1 MSHCN
6 GKQSFVFRA
15 DVLGGASR
23 LNSEVYTRGTK
34 GDYEL
39 WKKMGNEKWGWEDVE
54 PVFRRVERVVGE
66 DGAEVVERG
75 RGIGGRWIMKR
86 FGYCDW
92 VWRAQ
97 RMFADAAE
105 VLGFPRISDT
115 NVADAPIDGLAML
128 YSTISDDGKRN
139 STFHSFLP
147 KELALERENNLTICT
162 NTTVH
167 RIVFSDENGVPRA
180 DKVIFGSS
188 DPKSSRI
195 FEAKVKKEVII
206 CSGALGS
213 PQVLMLSGIG
223 PRKHLEEHNI
233 KIIHDLPGVGSNLTD
248 HPSIPVAWEVP
259 IEESITR
266 VVVSPLKAV
275 VEICKYLLFGTG
287 IMSFPSQTLSFFTRS
302 KSLNEDSTG
311 PLIAHC
317 PSTDTPESSENLHS
331 KKSEDL
337 IPDIELMPLHTSAMD
352 DIEEH
357 QSSFSKIGIF
367 CILAT
372 ICNPQ
377 SRGSVRLTSSSPHS
391 FPAVD
396 FGILSH
402 PNDLII
408 AQRAVH
414 LALSF
419 GKTMLS
425 SGFPLLRPITF
436 LSENQN
442 LDIENGNQEQ
452 MDRFIRH
459 RIRNTFHYSSTC
471 RMGSENDEEAPG
483 VVDGELRVHGVRG
496 VRIADTSVF
505 PRIVSHH
512 PMAPAVMV
520 AERCAD
526 FIVDDAGKE
535 E

>member
-1 MSHCN
+1 MKCGRRWGMRS
-6 GKQSFVFRA
+6 
-15 DVLGGASR
+15 GGGR
-23 LNSEVYTRGTK
+23 I
-34 GDYEL
+34 
-39 WKKMGNEKWGWEDVE
+39 VE

-66 DGAEVVERG
+66 DGEKAMERG
-75 RGIGGRWIMKR
+75 RGICGGRAMKR
-86 FGYCDW
+86 FGYWDW
-92 VWRAQ
+92 AWRAQ

-105 VLGFPRISDT
+105 IMGFSRISDT

-128 YSTISDDGKRN
+128 YSTISEDGKRN

-147 KELALERENNLTICT
+147 REVALEREKKLTICT

-188 DPKSSRI
+188 HPKSSRI
-195 FEAKVKKEVII
+195 FEARVKKEVII

-213 PQVLMLSGIG
+213 PQVLMLSSVVLG
-223 PRKHLEEHNI
+223 PREHLEEHNI
-233 KIIHDLPGVGSNLTD
+233 KVIHDLPGVGSNLTD

-275 VEICKYLLFGTG
+275 VELGKYLLFGTG
-287 IMSFPSQTLSFFTRS
+287 IMSFPSQTLSFFIRS
-302 KSLNEDSTG
+302 KSLNEDATG
-311 PLIAHC
+311 PLIKQF
-317 PSTDTPESSENLHS
+317 PSSDTPESAKTKIENIHFTN
-331 KKSEDL
+331 SEDL
-337 IPDIELMPLHTSAMD
+337 IPDIELMPLPTSAMD
-352 DIEEH
+352 DMEER

-408 AQRAVH
+408 ARRAVH

-459 RIRNTFHYSSTC
+459 RVRNTFHYASTC
-471 RMGSENDEEAPG
+471 RMGSESDEEAPG

-526 FIVDDAGKE
+526 FIMDDAENKD
-535 E
+535 